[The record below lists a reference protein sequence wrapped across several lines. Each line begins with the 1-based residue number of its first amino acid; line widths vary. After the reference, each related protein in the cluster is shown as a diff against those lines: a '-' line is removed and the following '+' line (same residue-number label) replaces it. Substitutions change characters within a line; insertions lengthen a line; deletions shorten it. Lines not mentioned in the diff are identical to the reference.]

1 MYLTLEEFKE
11 RFFGDSKHPSL
22 STLRRLADKGE
33 IPNRRLGKRYFVDVT
48 AFEADGNPV
57 LEKVLRDVARST

>member
-1 MYLTLEEFKE
+1 MYVTLEEFKTKY
-11 RFFGDSKHPSL
+11 FGESKHPSL

-33 IPNRRLGKRYFVDVT
+33 IPNRRLGKRYFVDVA

-57 LEKVLRDVARST
+57 LEKVLRDVSRST